1 MASQIQ
7 INVAMVVI
15 IGETTVGRAF
25 KNYLILWAY
34 FGYVLKQQ
42 RGNDRK
48 RKHRG
53 GVGCFDQ

>member
-7 INVAMVVI
+7 INVAMVAI
-15 IGETTVGRAF
+15 IGEMTVGRAL

-42 RGNDRK
+42 CGNDRK
-48 RKHRG
+48 REHRG
-53 GVGCFDQ
+53 CVVCFNQ